1 MDCTCHAPLSMGI
14 LQARTL
20 KCVAMYF
27 SRGLSWPRDQT
38 QISCITGGF
47 FSIWAIT
54 ETCLFTFRPV
64 FWCVLCCTHTYLIEQ
79 SGHCMC
85 YFPWESF
92 EWASFLVHEP
102 NPIGCLIWQEL
113 PHSMAAPGVM
123 QWTASRPG
131 DHAVCYCWLPSCWP
145 HCSMTAGKWCLCFSL
160 LDRSHRKIKIG
171 RPISRSYKER
181 YYGFFS

>member
-1 MDCTCHAPLSMGI
+1 MDCTCYAPLSMGI

-20 KCVAMYF
+20 KCVAMSF
-27 SRGLSWPRDQT
+27 SRGLSRPRDQT
-38 QISCITGGF
+38 QVSCITGGF

-64 FWCVLCCTHTYLIEQ
+64 FWCFLCCTHTYLIEQ

-85 YFPWESF
+85 YFSWECF

-102 NPIGCLIWQEL
+102 SPTGCPIWQEL

-131 DHAVCYCWLPSCWP
+131 DHSVCYCWLPSCQP
-145 HCSMTAGKWCLCFSL
+145 HCSMTAGKWCLHFSL

-171 RPISRSYKER
+171 RPISRSYRER

>member
-54 ETCLFTFRPV
+54 ETCL
-64 FWCVLCCTHTYLIEQ
+64 Q

-85 YFPWESF
+85 YFPGESF

-102 NPIGCLIWQEL
+102 NPTGCLIWQEL